1 MNLDRSARPILFPSP
16 FFRRLFLPYLIL
28 MWLGI
33 GAAGIF
39 GAAHLRNSY
48 LESTTQAL
56 ATEARLVADLIDEH
70 LQRNQIPE
78 LRQQINRLGGMT
90 GRRLT
95 IIAADGKVIA
105 DNEADVEKMENH
117 RTRQEIVAAASQGEG
132 SSIRPSATLH
142 TELLYFARRGQTAAG
157 DVYFIRLAGPLLQ
170 LH

>member
-1 MNLDRSARPILFPSP
+1 MNLDRSARPILFTSP

-70 LQRNQIPE
+70 LQRSQIPE

-95 IIAADGKVIA
+95 IIAADGKVIDSHKSTIDIRA
-105 DNEADVEKMENH
+105 QNTPLGDDHFRTLFELDGVGKVEAD
-117 RTRQEIVAAASQGEG
+117 
-132 SSIRPSATLH
+132 LH
-142 TELLYFARRGQTAAG
+142 SGRFLRANARFCSLARRPC
-157 DVYFIRLAGPLLQ
+157 LA
-170 LH
+170 